1 MSRLADAILQ
11 GGYSRGKS
19 NMLDLSYGGQNGFA
33 PNLTEWV
40 SQTHYVRR
48 NIHCILLEAPRGFQY
63 LPEPA
68 FWISALK
75 NMVEVH
81 ARTITGLNAGLEVS
95 YSEVAVSG
103 GGEQFEDVTDVKRE
117 RSNVT
122 FGFTDLYGRP
132 MQSFIQNWILY
143 LLGDPE
149 NKIPMINTLTTV
161 RPSDMLADMSS
172 ATMLFIEPDPT
183 HSKVAKSWIG
193 TNMRPRLTGEIAGR
207 KDLTA
212 AGDLSELDI
221 GFTGVYQSGIGV
233 DMFAQAILN
242 SLNMNNA
249 NPNLRPAFAQG
260 IASDVYVTGRGLAG
274 NMNDLAGTALRV

>member
-103 GGEQFEDVTDVKRE
+103 GGELFEDVTDVKRE

>member
-81 ARTITGLNAGLEVS
+81 ARTITGLNAGLDVS

-103 GGEQFEDVTDVKRE
+103 GGELFEDVTDVKRE

-132 MQSFIQNWILY
+132 MQTFIQNWILY

>member
-11 GGYSRGKS
+11 GSYSRGKET
-19 NMLDLSYGGQNGFA
+19 MLDLSYGGQNGYA

-75 NMVEVH
+75 NMVEIH
-81 ARTITGLNAGLEVS
+81 ARTIEGLNAGLEVES
-95 YSEVAVSG
+95 TQVAVSG
-103 GGEQFEDVTDVKRE
+103 GGEQFEDTSNITRT
-117 RSNVT
+117 RSDVT

-132 MQSFIQNWILY
+132 MQTFLQNWILY
-143 LLGDPE
+143 LMGDPD
-149 NKIPMINTLTTV
+149 NKIPMINTLLTT
-161 RPSDMLADMSS
+161 RPADMLADMSS

-183 HSKVAKSWIG
+183 HSKVAKSWLG
-193 TNMRPRLTGEIAGR
+193 TNMRPRGTGAIEGR

-212 AGDLSELDI
+212 AGDLSELSI

-233 DMFAQAILN
+233 DLFSQAILN
-242 SLNMNNA
+242 SLNLNNA

>member
-1 MSRLADAILQ
+1 
-11 GGYSRGKS
+11 
-19 NMLDLSYGGQNGFA
+19 MLDLAYGGQNGFA

-68 FWISALK
+68 FWITALK

-81 ARTITGLNAGLEVS
+81 ARTIEGLNAGIEVES
-95 YSEVAVSG
+95 TQVAVSG
-103 GGEQFEDVTDVKRE
+103 AGEQFEDTSNVTRT
-117 RSNVT
+117 RSDVT

-132 MQSFIQNWILY
+132 MQTFLENWILY
-143 LLGDPE
+143 LMGDPN

-161 RPSDMLADMSS
+161 RPNELLADMAS

-183 HSKVAKSWIG
+183 HSKVAKSWLG
-193 TNMRPRLTGEIAGR
+193 TNMRPRGTGAIEGR

-212 AGDLSELDI
+212 AGDLSELSV
-221 GFTGVYQSGIGV
+221 GFTGVYQYGIGV
-233 DMFAQAILN
+233 DLFAQAILN
-242 SLNMNNA
+242 SLNLNNA

-260 IASDVYVTGRGLAG
+260 IASDVFVTGRGLAG

>member
-81 ARTITGLNAGLEVS
+81 ARTITGLNAGLDVS

-103 GGEQFEDVTDVKRE
+103 GGELFEDVTDVKRE

-132 MQSFIQNWILY
+132 MQTFIQNWILY

-212 AGDLSELDI
+212 AGDLSEIDI

>member
-81 ARTITGLNAGLEVS
+81 ARTITGLNAGLEAS

-103 GGEQFEDVTDVKRE
+103 GGELFEDVTDVKRE

-132 MQSFIQNWILY
+132 MQTFIQNWILY

-212 AGDLSELDI
+212 AGDLSEIDI